1 MKKIAIF
8 CVGTGGHVLPAKNI
22 ILQLNDEGIELKNFI
37 VITDKRGSE
46 YLKDLNIKIYIQD
59 IYRSK
64 IGIIGYILNFHKVLK
79 TIIRTRSII
88 KKEKVKIILSTG
100 SYISPI
106 ASFLSFTLGI
116 KYFGQE
122 QNIFAGLGNKL
133 TCLLPGIIFT
143 SYPETKNLLKNK
155 GTYVGPVINKDIIKI
170 NKENRDIL
178 TIGIQGGSQGSNEIN
193 HYMYEFLNK
202 NNTGDV
208 SFIHITGKD
217 KSNDILNVK
226 NYTQYEFVENMSS
239 YYSKINL
246 QISRSGGGALE
257 AAYLGIPQI
266 LIPFKHGTTSS
277 HQIFNAEYLKN
288 LGVAII
294 ANSYTEFEKNLLDVI
309 KNYKNSEKEILNTVD
324 IQIGNINIARY
335 LMEAFNDKL

>member
-22 ILQLNDEGIELKNFI
+22 IMQLNDDGIELKHFI

-46 YLKDLNIKIYIQD
+46 YLKDLNIKIYIQE

-64 IGIIGYILNFHKVLK
+64 IGVIGYLLNFHKVLK
-79 TIIRTRSII
+79 TLTKTRSII

-106 ASFLSFTLGI
+106 ASLLSFTLGI

-122 QNIFAGLGNKL
+122 QNIYAGLGNKL
-133 TCLLPGIIFT
+133 SCLLPGIIFT
-143 SYPETKNLLKNK
+143 SYPETKNLLNKK
-155 GTYVGPVINKDIIKI
+155 GTYVGPVINKDLLKKI
-170 NKENRDIL
+170 KENRDTL
-178 TIGIQGGSQGSNEIN
+178 TIGIQGGSQGSNQIN
-193 HYMYEFLNK
+193 NYVYEFLNK
-202 NNTGDV
+202 NNTFDV

-226 NYTQYEFVENMSS
+226 NYIQYEYVENMNS

-277 HQIFNAEYLKN
+277 HQLLNAEYLEN
-288 LGVAII
+288 LGVAKIV
-294 ANSYTEFEKNLLDVI
+294 NSYNEFERNLLDFI
-309 KNYKNSEKEILNTVD
+309 NNYKDREKEIFNTAD
-324 IQIGNINIARY
+324 IQIGNIKISKH
-335 LMEAFNDKL
+335 LKEAFNE

>member
-22 ILQLNDEGIELKNFI
+22 IMQLHDEGIELKDFI
-37 VITDKRGSE
+37 VITDKRGYE
-46 YLKDLNIKIYIQD
+46 YLEDLSIKIYIQE

-64 IGIIGYILNFHKVLK
+64 IGIIGYLLNFHKLLNTLIK
-79 TIIRTRSII
+79 TRSII

-106 ASFLSFTLGI
+106 ASLLSFTLGI

-122 QNIFAGLGNKL
+122 QNIHAGLGNKL
-133 TCLLPGIIFT
+133 SCLLPGIIFT

-155 GTYVGPVINKDIIKI
+155 GTYVGPVINKDIIKKE
-170 NKENRDIL
+170 KENRNLL

-193 HYMYEFLNK
+193 HYVYKFLNK
-202 NNTGDV
+202 NNIDNV

-226 NYTQYEFVENMSS
+226 NYIQHEFVENMNS
-239 YYSKINL
+239 YYSKIDL

-257 AAYLGIPQI
+257 ATYLGIPQI

-277 HQIFNAEYLKN
+277 HQILNAEYLEN

-294 ANSYTEFEKNLLDVI
+294 VNSYSEFEKNLLDFINNV
-309 KNYKNSEKEILNTVD
+309 KDNEIEIFNTLD
-324 IQIGNINIARY
+324 IQIGNINISRY
-335 LMEAFNDKL
+335 LKEAFNE

>member
-22 ILQLNDEGIELKNFI
+22 IMQLHDEGIELKDFI
-37 VITDKRGSE
+37 VITDKRGYE
-46 YLKDLNIKIYIQD
+46 YLEDLSIKIYIQE

-64 IGIIGYILNFHKVLK
+64 IGIIGYLLNLHKLLNTLIK
-79 TIIRTRSII
+79 TRSII

-106 ASFLSFTLGI
+106 ASLLSFTLGI

-122 QNIFAGLGNKL
+122 QNIYAGLGNKL
-133 TCLLPGIIFT
+133 SCLLPGIIFT

-155 GTYVGPVINKDIIKI
+155 GTYVGPVINKDIIKKE
-170 NKENRDIL
+170 KENRNLL

-193 HYMYEFLNK
+193 HYVYEFLNK
-202 NNTGDV
+202 NNIDNV

-226 NYTQYEFVENMSS
+226 NYIQHEFVENMNS
-239 YYSKINL
+239 YYSKIDL

-277 HQIFNAEYLKN
+277 HQILNAEYLEN

-294 ANSYTEFEKNLLDVI
+294 VNSYSEFEKNLLDFINNI
-309 KNYKNSEKEILNTVD
+309 KDSEIEIFNTLD
-324 IQIGNINIARY
+324 IQIGNINISRY
-335 LMEAFNDKL
+335 LKEAFNE

>member
-1 MKKIAIF
+1 VKKIAIF

-22 ILQLNDEGIELKNFI
+22 IKQLNDEGIELEKFI
-37 VITDKRGSE
+37 VITDERGSE
-46 YLKDLNIKIYIQD
+46 YIKDLNIKIHIQD

-64 IGIIGYILNFHKVLK
+64 IGIFGYLLNFHKVLK
-79 TIIRTRSII
+79 TLIKTRSII
-88 KKEKVKIILSTG
+88 KKEKVKIIFSTG

-122 QNIFAGLGNKL
+122 QNIHAGLGNKL
-133 TCLLPGIIFT
+133 SCLLPGIIFT
-143 SYPETKNLLKNK
+143 SYPETKNLLNNK
-155 GTYVGPVINKDIIKI
+155 GTYVGPVINKDIIKKH
-170 NKENRDIL
+170 KENKNIL

-193 HYMYEFLNK
+193 NYVHQFLSK
-202 NNTGDV
+202 NIIYDA

-217 KSNDILNVK
+217 KSNNLLNVK
-226 NYTQYEFVENMSS
+226 NYIQYEFINNMNS

-246 QISRSGGGALE
+246 LISRSGGGALE

-266 LIPFKHGTTSS
+266 LIPFIHGTTST
-277 HQIFNAEYLKN
+277 HQILNAEYLKN

-294 ANSYTEFEKNLLDVI
+294 VNSYSEFEKNLLNI
-309 KNYKNSEKEILNTVD
+309 INSYKDRDKEIFKTVD
-324 IQIGNINIARY
+324 IQIGNKYISRH
-335 LMEAFNDKL
+335 LMEAFNE

>member
-22 ILQLNDEGIELKNFI
+22 IMQLHDEGIELKDFI
-37 VITDKRGSE
+37 VITDKRGYE
-46 YLKDLNIKIYIQD
+46 YLEDLSIKIYIQE

-64 IGIIGYILNFHKVLK
+64 IGIIGYLLNFHKLLNTLIK
-79 TIIRTRSII
+79 TRSII

-106 ASFLSFTLGI
+106 ASLLSFTLGI

-122 QNIFAGLGNKL
+122 QNIYAGLGNKL
-133 TCLLPGIIFT
+133 SCLLPGIIFT

-155 GTYVGPVINKDIIKI
+155 GTYVGPVINKDIIKKE
-170 NKENRDIL
+170 KENRNLL

-193 HYMYEFLNK
+193 HYVYKFLNK
-202 NNTGDV
+202 NNIDNV

-226 NYTQYEFVENMSS
+226 NYIQHEFVENMNS
-239 YYSKINL
+239 YYSKIDL

-277 HQIFNAEYLKN
+277 HQILNAEYLEN

-294 ANSYTEFEKNLLDVI
+294 VNSYSEFEKNLLDFINNI
-309 KNYKNSEKEILNTVD
+309 KDSEIEIFNTLD
-324 IQIGNINIARY
+324 IQIGNINISRY
-335 LMEAFNDKL
+335 LKEAFNE

>member
-22 ILQLNDEGIELKNFI
+22 MMQLNDDGIDLKKFI
-37 VITDKRGSE
+37 VITDERGSE
-46 YLKDLNIKIYIQD
+46 YLKDLNIKIYIQE

-64 IGIIGYILNFHKVLK
+64 VGTIGYILNFYKVLK
-79 TIIRTRSII
+79 TLIKTRSII

-106 ASFLSFTLGI
+106 ASFLSFTLGL

-122 QNIFAGLGNKL
+122 QNIYAGLGNKL

-155 GTYVGPVINKDIIKI
+155 GTYVGPVINKDILKKIKD
-170 NKENRDIL
+170 NRDTL
-178 TIGIQGGSQGSNEIN
+178 TIGIQGGSQGSNQIN
-193 HYMYEFLNK
+193 HYVYEFLNK
-202 NNTGDV
+202 NNTLNV

-226 NYTQYEFVENMSS
+226 NYIQYEYVENMNN

-277 HQIFNAEYLKN
+277 HQILNAKYLEN
-288 LGVAII
+288 LGVAKIV
-294 ANSYTEFEKNLLDVI
+294 NSYNEFERNLLDVI
-309 KNYKNSEKEILNTVD
+309 NNHNDRQKEIFNIVD
-324 IQIGNINIARY
+324 IQIGNKKISRY
-335 LMEAFNDKL
+335 LKEAFNE